1 MISLNK
7 KIISGLIL
15 LYTDL
20 NLGNDN
26 NFGNLPNWHGTNI
39 LGGNSTSFT
48 KYHWIKSKNECYWT
62 NTEPGFN
69 YHLDSLHS

>member
-48 KYHWIKSKNECYWT
+48 KYH
-62 NTEPGFN
+62 
-69 YHLDSLHS
+69 